1 MRQMNLLRSTLLAA
15 TLALPTLASLP
26 ITARPAQAAR
36 WCWCT
41 DYVANRFNLTR
52 NYPHAGDW
60 NDGYLQRNGLNQTGA
75 EPGAIV
81 VMERSFP
88 GADSRYG
95 HVGIV
100 ERVLPDGRIEV
111 RGANQGSPVFT
122 EANCNN
128 VRVTTFGT
136 STRGRR
142 DISFWKRGNG
152 APTPPPAT
160 NPPASGIRSVN
171 FSATAAPAGVNIR
184 SGPSLSAAVVGRLA
198 PNQRANFDAWTYG
211 SVVNDL
217 WLGKPDARWYRIA
230 GTNHW
235 VASAVVYGNAPGSK
249 PMP

>member
-1 MRQMNLLRSTLLAA
+1 MRQMSLLRSTLVALSI
-15 TLALPTLASLP
+15 TLPTLSLLP

-41 DYVANRFNLTR
+41 DYVASRFNLAR

-60 NDGYLQRNGLNQTGA
+60 NDGYLQRNGLNQVGA

-88 GADSRYG
+88 GADPRYG

-111 RGANQGSPVFT
+111 RGANQSVGGRILT
-122 EANCNN
+122 EAGCTN
-128 VRVTTFGT
+128 VRLTTFGT

-142 DISFWKRGNG
+142 DISFWRRGS
-152 APTPPPAT
+152 APVTPP
-160 NPPASGIRSVN
+160 NNNGVRSVS
-171 FSATAAPAGVNIR
+171 FSATAAPAGVNVR
-184 SGPSLSAAVVGRLA
+184 SGPSLSATVVGRLA
-198 PNQRANFDAWTYG
+198 PNQRVNFDAWTYG

-217 WLGKPDARWYRIA
+217 WLGTPDARWYRIA
-230 GTNHW
+230 GTNNW
-235 VASAVVYGNAPGSK
+235 VASAVVYGNAPGSR